1 MVVQQS
7 FVVLNK
13 KIVLEKNVALRKKL
27 AVESF
32 QAAVTLNPGCGKS
45 NDKAAYS
52 CYPSMSLLIYCF
64 FVEYPGVSGARARRP
79 DYTKNFSS
87 AQNPRPTQGRIGL
100 FHCSRIV
107 NGNP

>member
-64 FVEYPGVSGARARRP
+64 LSNIPESQELELADPIIQKTFPQLKIPGRR
-79 DYTKNFSS
+79 
-87 AQNPRPTQGRIGL
+87 REE
-100 FHCSRIV
+100 
-107 NGNP
+107 